1 MTKKNDLAL
10 IKIEDLNFTSLGSI
24 PFLINK
30 KNMDVGSSIFVLG
43 YPLITTMGNEVK
55 LTNGIISSSSGYQ
68 GDITSY
74 QMTAPV
80 QPGNSGG
87 PVFDSKGNLVG
98 IINAKYFGA
107 ENASYA
113 IKSIYL
119 LNLFESLSTYPKLQM
134 SSNLIN
140 KALPEQVK
148 LLKNFI
154 YIIEV
159 EN

>member
-1 MTKKNDLAL
+1 
-10 IKIEDLNFTSLGSI
+10 
-24 PFLINK
+24 
-30 KNMDVGSSIFVLG
+30 
-43 YPLITTMGNEVK
+43 
-55 LTNGIISSSSGYQ
+55 
-68 GDITSY
+68 
-74 QMTAPV
+74 MTAPV

-119 LNLFESLSTYPKLQM
+119 LNLFESLSTYPKLQV
-134 SSNLIN
+134 SSTLIN